1 MARKRGC
8 GSGRTDAPLELVHA
22 VVNVAVVPVEHV
34 VAQLLPLAHLHHEGH
49 DLPRHE
55 AHNFRF
61 QLTLSS
67 GTPRTL

>member
-34 VAQLLPLAHLHHEGH
+34 VAQLLPLAHLLHEGH
-49 DLPRHE
+49 DLPPHE
-55 AHNFRF
+55 A
-61 QLTLSS
+61 QPLSPS
-67 GTPRTL
+67 VSLSF